1 MYVCAGSVS
10 GIWRSWAQ
18 QRNIQAFCPVQCSD
32 GIALRCRQH
41 IIVQQQCSG
50 IQERGRQRHSR
61 GCSSSRRM
69 SHLTVCT
76 VLSVLKLSALLQ
88 CTVLSA
94 LLQCTVLSTTQAVC
108 FVTVQPVPSQLL
120 CLQCID
126 AVYSKVQLKCTALQ
140 LITYLVSTLKSKA
153 HITWVCATKVHSV
166 KYKIMKNISH
176 ICAEHKAGSISDEA
190 GIRRPQ
196 HSISWLRGEGKGV
209 ITGMKL

>member
-18 QRNIQAFCPVQCSD
+18 QRNIQAVQCSD
-32 GIALRCRQH
+32 GIALRCRQY
-41 IIVQQQCSG
+41 IIVQQCSG

-108 FVTVQPVPSQLL
+108 FVTVHCTVCFVTVHCTEYYSSCLL
-120 CLQCID
+120 C
-126 AVYSKVQLKCTALQ
+126 YSAASALSTALFTMHWRS
-140 LITYLVSTLKSKA
+140 L
-153 HITWVCATKVHSV
+153 
-166 KYKIMKNISH
+166 
-176 ICAEHKAGSISDEA
+176 
-190 GIRRPQ
+190 
-196 HSISWLRGEGKGV
+196 
-209 ITGMKL
+209 

>member
-41 IIVQQQCSG
+41 IIVQQCSG

-76 VLSVLKLSALLQ
+76 VLSVLKLSAFLQ

-140 LITYLVSTLKSKA
+140 LIT
-153 HITWVCATKVHSV
+153 HIWCPHSNP
-166 KYKIMKNISH
+166 KH
-176 ICAEHKAGSISDEA
+176 I
-190 GIRRPQ
+190 
-196 HSISWLRGEGKGV
+196 
-209 ITGMKL
+209 